1 MKTAAAIKFSSQ
13 TVTHSIAHTKT
24 NGTDTLKRPLHLYK
38 NTCHLS
44 RCSILG
50 NY

>member
-13 TVTHSIAHTKT
+13 PVTRNIAHTKT

-38 NTCHLS
+38 NTCFLS